1 MLINTQVGKFTVID
15 IIKLLVNKKLTIKHF
30 ILPNNAFNLE
40 LINIHV
46 PNVQKTKFI
55 HILYYLIL
63 YPEYYNIIEEFCK
76 RKLII
81 ISEVTIHPDNIIDP
95 INFCHP
101 IYIKLLYDYGFTC
114 DLNTTKNKFIEGV
127 LSYQM
132 IKQMIDINIIYPII
146 FFNNVKYDEYLNHMI
161 ISIIAAKKSLNDE
174 KQNIIIEQYMLGL
187 GLLFKYSSEKFNT
200 MHFNKILTCNDINIV
215 KRVLRYIKLHPTNF
229 NIIYSNLNIDD
240 DLISNDIKNIIF
252 SK

>member
-1 MLINTQVGKFTVID
+1 MLINTQVGKFTIID

-40 LINIHV
+40 LINIHL

-132 IKQMIDINIIYPII
+132 IKQMIDINIINPKI

-161 ISIIAAKKSLNDE
+161 ISIIAAKKSLNNE

-187 GLLFKYSSEKFNT
+187 GLLFKYSFEKFNT

-240 DLISNDIKNIIF
+240 DLISNDIKNLIF

>member
-30 ILPNNAFNLE
+30 ILPNNAFNFE

-132 IKQMIDINIIYPII
+132 IKQMIDINIINPKI

>member
-30 ILPNNAFNLE
+30 ILSNNAFNFE

-132 IKQMIDINIIYPII
+132 IKQMIDINIINPKI

>member
-63 YPEYYNIIEEFCK
+63 YPEYYDIIEEFCK

-132 IKQMIDINIIYPII
+132 IKQMIDINIINPKI

-240 DLISNDIKNIIF
+240 DLISDDIKNIIF

>member
-1 MLINTQVGKFTVID
+1 MLINTQVGKFTIID

-40 LINIHV
+40 LINIHL

-132 IKQMIDINIIYPII
+132 IKQMIDINIINPKI

-161 ISIIAAKKSLNDE
+161 ISIIAAKKSLNNE

-240 DLISNDIKNIIF
+240 DLISNDIKNLIF

>member
-1 MLINTQVGKFTVID
+1 MLINTQVGKFTIID

-40 LINIHV
+40 LINIHL

-132 IKQMIDINIIYPII
+132 IKQMIDINIINPKI

-161 ISIIAAKKSLNDE
+161 ISIIAAKKSLNNE

-229 NIIYSNLNIDD
+229 NIIYSNLNSINVFCNF
-240 DLISNDIKNIIF
+240 LVYF
-252 SK
+252 LRFR